1 MDSSAQALLELMD
14 KLHEAA
20 IPDDVPLPEIPA
32 GEIKGVCE
40 SIKSQAAEFGL
51 LRFDEDLLTRILE
64 RL

>member
-1 MDSSAQALLELMD
+1 MD